1 MQLACR
7 SAGLRPIA
15 SMGSA
20 ISSGTYAKPVKAMY
34 SASIPIIGLH
44 HGASRNGLSAPP
56 RRSQRRSDDR
66 RGALGART
74 NEHCSPAV
82 ALLNVSALLW
92 KFVIVAVNEK
102 CRSTS
107 PGLPILAFGKAR
119 ARKLLFQR
127 CWNASPASPFQIAE
141 ITNPLPPL
149 NQAPP
154 YGQILRKGLADVG
167 ASLSPPLLISIMSL
181 AS

>member
-1 MQLACR
+1 
-7 SAGLRPIA
+7 
-15 SMGSA
+15 
-20 ISSGTYAKPVKAMY
+20 MY

-56 RRSQRRSDDR
+56 RRSQRRSDDLT
-66 RGALGART
+66 RGAGRPYERALQPRRCVVERLGF
-74 NEHCSPAV
+74 
-82 ALLNVSALLW
+82 ALEV
-92 KFVIVAVNEK
+92 VIVAVNEK

-107 PGLPILAFGKAR
+107 PGLPIPSIRQGTHAETPL
-119 ARKLLFQR
+119 QR